1 MIRKRRHTLKYT
13 EGVQVDGYRDG
24 NGDWVPGTTTETEKE
39 LICRVDVNSGGKTIK
54 NNDGQDYV
62 YQFSIFLNRIPESL
76 KRSVNVRLYKDDKEI
91 GSGVVIMPFEFQA
104 RQHNRI
110 FI

>member
-1 MIRKRRHTLKYT
+1 MIRKRRHTLKYKEVVST
-13 EGVQVDGYRDG
+13 DGYRDE
-24 NGDWVPGTTTETEKE
+24 NGDWVLGSTTEAEIE
-39 LICRVDVNSGGKTIK
+39 LVCRIDVNSGGKTIK

-62 YQFSIFLNRIPESL
+62 YQFSIFLNRIPDSL
-76 KRSVNVRLYKDDKEI
+76 KRSVNVQLFKDEKEI

-104 RQHNRI
+104 RNHNRL